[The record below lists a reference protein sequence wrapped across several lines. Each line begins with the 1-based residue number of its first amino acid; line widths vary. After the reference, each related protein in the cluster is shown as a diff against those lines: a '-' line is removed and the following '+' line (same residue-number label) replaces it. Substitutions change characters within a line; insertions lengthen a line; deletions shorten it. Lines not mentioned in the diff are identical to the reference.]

1 MRIAILY
8 PPLHKEGRFPTMGQ
22 NRQFKFT
29 NTPESFPPPIVPGYA
44 AAMLKEDGHTVFWH
58 DGIINRVQIDEYNK
72 ALYDFRPDVVMIETK
87 TPMIYRHWAYIAD
100 LKKNLDVKVVL
111 VGDHVSW
118 NPEESMMKSEADFV
132 IAFGDYDYGMRNVC
146 SHIDD
151 GTKLIG
157 GIWYR
162 EKGKIKN
169 SGPPALIEDLDT
181 LPFTDWDLIG
191 HDYHEAYLYRP
202 TGYIMTG
209 RGCGGGPHGV
219 GACSF
224 CIWQH
229 TLWQLR
235 GRLRSPAHVA
245 DEIVQMTER
254 YRFKEIFDDNDS
266 GAIYNKKWLAQFY
279 KEMNDRGFIGEV
291 ILSSNSR
298 ADNFDDETCQ
308 LLKKTGFRLM
318 KVGLESGSNETL
330 KRVNKKETIEQIEAG
345 VKNAKDHGLR
355 VKLTTMTGFPWET
368 EEDVQKTYNIT
379 KKLMV
384 YKARFGDCL
393 QSSVLI
399 TYPGTPLYYES
410 LKNNWFAIDPYNYD
424 EYDMTKPILKCS
436 YDPMA
441 WCEKIWKIHKTPI
454 FMLRSL
460 VSVRS
465 VNDIKLGIIGLRSLN
480 GHEAD
485 QRWDQEE
492 FGVSR
497 SMNC

>member
-1 MRIAILY
+1 
-8 PPLHKEGRFPTMGQ
+8 
-22 NRQFKFT
+22 
-29 NTPESFPPPIVPGYA
+29 
-44 AAMLKEDGHTVFWH
+44 
-58 DGIINRVQIDEYNK
+58 
-72 ALYDFRPDVVMIETK
+72 
-87 TPMIYRHWAYIAD
+87 
-100 LKKNLDVKVVL
+100 
-111 VGDHVSW
+111 
-118 NPEESMMKSEADFV
+118 
-132 IAFGDYDYGMRNVC
+132 
-146 SHIDD
+146 
-151 GTKLIG
+151 
-157 GIWYR
+157 
-162 EKGKIKN
+162 
-169 SGPPALIEDLDT
+169 
-181 LPFTDWDLIG
+181 
-191 HDYHEAYLYRP
+191 
-202 TGYIMTG
+202 
-209 RGCGGGPHGV
+209 
-219 GACSF
+219 
-224 CIWQH
+224 
-229 TLWQLR
+229 
-235 GRLRSPAHVA
+235 
-245 DEIVQMTER
+245 
-254 YRFKEIFDDNDS
+254 
-266 GAIYNKKWLAQFY
+266 
-279 KEMNDRGFIGEV
+279 MNDRGFIGEV

-330 KRVNKKETIEQIEAG
+330 KRINKKETIEQIAAG

-368 EEDVQKTYNIT
+368 EKDVQKTYNIA

-424 EYDMTKPILKCS
+424 EYDMAKPILKCS

-465 VNDIKLGIIGLRSLN
+465 VDDVKLGIIGLRSLN

-492 FGVSR
+492 FSVSP